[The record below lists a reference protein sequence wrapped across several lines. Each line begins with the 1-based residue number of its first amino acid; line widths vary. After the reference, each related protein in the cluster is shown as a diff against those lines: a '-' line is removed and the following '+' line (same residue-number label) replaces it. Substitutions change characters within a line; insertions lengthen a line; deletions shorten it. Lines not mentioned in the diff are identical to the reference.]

1 MTQYSTV
8 NEMPREELENACQT
22 ILSKHSVA
30 TVMKKTALGYST
42 VYRLRKSSKARST
55 ARQVTLML
63 IVSVFLDDI
72 K

>member
-8 NEMPREELENACQT
+8 NEMPREKLENACQT

-30 TVMKKTALGYST
+30 TVMKKTGLGYST

-63 IVSVFLDDI
+63 IASVFLDDI